1 MTGNGLTIRQLLPAC
16 TPVTSIEVLDNHVDA
31 VRQIETVQVDTV
43 TVRVR
48 TGYVERLDAAGA
60 TEQVPGNTGMKAIF
74 DEPFPAL
81 QQPEPVGRDDQ
92 VQVTGFF
99 AN

>member
-1 MTGNGLTIRQLLPAC
+1 MS
-16 TPVTSIEVLDNHVDA
+16 PVVAPIAPIKVYDIYIDA
-31 VRQIETVQVDTV
+31 IRQIETVQVDAKTV
-43 TVRVR
+43 GVR
-48 TGYVERLDAAGA
+48 TGDVKRLDSAGA

-74 DEPFPAL
+74 DEPVPAL
-81 QQPEPVGRDDQ
+81 QQPEPVGRDNQ